1 MADNL
6 WDMGQELTPEEEA
19 NLLEAG
25 QEPEWAAPQ
34 AEVPQ
39 EPEATVEQM
48 DYSSPFRATGEAPP
62 DMETRPLYQFEKGP
76 VRPKVGPMEAQ
87 ARGFGQGASFGLY
100 DELYGAA
107 KGLATGG
114 DIGEEVAYQRYMN
127 KAAAEQRPY
136 SYGGGQ
142 LAGASAITMIPGVG
156 VPAGVGALG
165 RVAYGGA
172 QAALAGYG
180 EGETMPERLEKAG
193 EGLAL
198 GLGVGGIAEP
208 AVRGAV
214 SKLKPSSLRSAAS
227 EAAVKSA
234 MGTQIKGARE
244 MMPDYENIGQRLL
257 EPTEELGGKAV
268 VQFGS
273 KAEDVAERAS
283 VASEQVGAKMGQAVK
298 TVDEM
303 FPRSWPMQKQRLLR
317 AVAQAKSKLLPR
329 AKGLVGAADEK
340 FLNDISMQL
349 EDVQTLD
356 DLARIRTMLIY
367 DPQADAL
374 TLRGTKQMVRNA
386 INNEIKTSI
395 QLASKFMGK
404 GLEKEKRL
412 LESYP
417 ELVQKYRA
425 FRPTETYAEELAMRE
440 AKNRRVGLSSNIVGA
455 SVMGGSRAGG
465 ESMQAATIKGM
476 LAGFINQQLIE
487 RGNTATAVSL
497 QKLANVLDKS
507 PQSLQKFMGML
518 MKASERGAANIAVTH
533 QALMNSNPEYRSLME
548 QEQ

>member
-1 MADNL
+1 M
-6 WDMGQELTPEEEA
+6 
-19 NLLEAG
+19 
-25 QEPEWAAPQ
+25 
-34 AEVPQ
+34 
-39 EPEATVEQM
+39 
-48 DYSSPFRATGEAPP
+48 
-62 DMETRPLYQFEKGP
+62 
-76 VRPKVGPMEAQ
+76 
-87 ARGFGQGASFGLY
+87 
-100 DELYGAA
+100 
-107 KGLATGG
+107 
-114 DIGEEVAYQRYMN
+114 
-127 KAAAEQRPY
+127 
-136 SYGGGQ
+136 
-142 LAGASAITMIPGVG
+142 
-156 VPAGVGALG
+156 PAGVSALA